1 MTTAEEAMRDLKVK
15 IPLNYYVQLHTL
27 KILRGKNMA
36 DALCEA
42 LDLYFANPANAHL
55 REAALES
62 LRT

>member
-1 MTTAEEAMRDLKVK
+1 MTVAEEPMRDLKVK

-55 REAALES
+55 REAALDS